1 MSKNHL
7 IYCGVGIAAFCYVY
21 KKYCRAIA
29 FERIEENF
37 PRKDKYE
44 FDLSIYKPSLPFSYT
59 SKKKSRCI
67 LLISGY
73 RDTPY
78 LWNLY
83 VKKLEKH
90 GVDFYAPRTHS
101 KGRSYFQRTSY
112 KDWILTYFEALCWLE
127 NQYDNVDII
136 ALSAGSFI
144 ATYIS
149 QFKYK
154 CNINNI
160 FLCSPYLCVRNDFF
174 YNLFYKTKLFPFVD
188 FLINHFLALFLRFRI
203 KIPDP
208 GHISVRNIYNHENMR
223 SDYFEYVSCY
233 RSDNELLK
241 MLRLKINKILL
252 KGDIYI
258 LYNKTDLVIPDVE
271 KQVKYLY
278 DNEIIEEKEKGI
290 GVEIIHIPKPD
301 SPKQKKEYCPDKKCG
316 HVMFKE
322 SDKILEEIDETIFS
336 RLDSFYNKQNI
347 LKL

>member
-1 MSKNHL
+1 MLRNHF
-7 IYCGVGIAAFCYVY
+7 IFYGVGITTLCYIY
-21 KKYCRAIA
+21 KKYCKSIA
-29 FERIEENF
+29 FEIIEENF

-83 VKKLEKH
+83 VEKLKRHEI
-90 GVDFYAPRTHS
+90 DFYAPRTHS
-101 KGRSYFQRTSY
+101 KGRSYFQKTSY
-112 KDWILTYFEALCWLE
+112 KDWILTYFETLSLLE
-127 NQYDNVDII
+127 NQYDNIDII

-149 QFKYK
+149 QFEYK

-160 FLCSPYLCVRNDFF
+160 FLCSPYLCVKNDFI
-174 YNLFYKTKLFPFVD
+174 YNLFYKTKLFPFID
-188 FLINHFLALFLRFRI
+188 FLMNHFINLFLKFRI
-203 KIPDP
+203 KFP
-208 GHISVRNIYNHENMR
+208 GPGYISVRNIYNYENMKN
-223 SDYFEYVSCY
+223 DYFECVSCY
-233 RSDNELLK
+233 RNDNEVFK

-252 KGDIYI
+252 QGDIYI
-258 LYNKTDLVIPDVE
+258 LYNQTDFVIPDIK

-278 DNEIIEEKEKGI
+278 DNEIIEKKGI

-301 SPKQKKEYCPDKKCG
+301 SPKEKNKYCIDKRCG

-336 RLDSFYNKQNI
+336 RLNTFYNKKNI
-347 LKL
+347 LNL